1 MSLAH
6 EFLCK
11 HRMEPERIVPAEQ
24 AGKMAED
31 MLRGLKG
38 QPSSLPMIRSKRRFT
53 VLSTSSLLR
62 KFLCRSILLQVSDSG
77 V

>member
-6 EFLCK
+6 EFLMK

-24 AGKMAED
+24 AEKMAED

-38 QPSSLPMIRSKRRFT
+38 QPA
-53 VLSTSSLLR
+53 
-62 KFLCRSILLQVSDSG
+62 LCP
-77 V
+77 

>member
-24 AGKMAED
+24 AGKMAEEV
-31 MLRGLKG
+31 
-38 QPSSLPMIRSKRRFT
+38 F
-53 VLSTSSLLR
+53 
-62 KFLCRSILLQVSDSG
+62 
-77 V
+77 